1 VKGARTMKSALIRV
15 GAVAGKEF
23 KHLLRDPRVL
33 ATVLILPV
41 LQLMLFAYAISF
53 DVKDVPTVVLDQDN
67 TPASRQYLQAYRSSE
82 FFDVLGS
89 ADNLAQVDQLFDQ
102 NRVRIAVIVPSGFAR
117 SLDSGE
123 KAQVAVLCD
132 GSEPTSAQLA
142 QAYATA
148 LNAGYGQQVAVEWA
162 DRQGLSLAQVGAIEP
177 RLRTWYNPEGK
188 SSTFL
193 IPGLMVVIIMIVTVQ
208 QTAVTLVR
216 ERELGTGEQMTV
228 SPLRRG
234 ELMVGKLLP
243 WTLLAFADMLVIAMV
258 GIWVFDLPLRGDIG
272 LLAASAVVFVFAALG
287 LGLIISAVAP
297 SLETANISGL
307 LIAFLPAFLL
317 SGFAFPLDSI
327 PTPLQWLSYAFP
339 GRYMVTISRGVFLKG
354 AGFAEL
360 WPELAALAGYALVVL
375 LASSVLYRRR
385 SA

>member
-1 VKGARTMKSALIRV
+1 MRAALTRV

-23 KHLLRDPRVL
+23 KHLLRDPRIL
-33 ATVLILPV
+33 AIVLIVPV
-41 LQLMLFAYAISF
+41 LQLLLFAYAISF
-53 DVKDVPTVVLDQDN
+53 DVKRVPTVVLDQDN
-67 TPASRQYLQAYRSSE
+67 TPASRQYVQTYRSSE
-82 FFDVLGS
+82 FFDILGS
-89 ADNLAQVDQLFDQ
+89 ADDLAQVDRLFDQ
-102 NRVRIAVIVPSGFAR
+102 NKVRIAVIVPPGFGR

-123 KAQVAVLCD
+123 KAQVAVLTD
-132 GSEPTSAQLA
+132 GSEPNSAQLA
-142 QAYATA
+142 RAYATA
-148 LNAGYGQQVAVEWA
+148 LNATYSQQVLVDWA
-162 DRQGLSLAQVGAIEP
+162 DQRGVNPAQVGSIEP

-188 SSTFL
+188 SSNFL
-193 IPGLMVVIIMIVTVQ
+193 IPGLLVVIIMIVTVQ

-216 ERELGTGEQMTV
+216 EREQGTAEQMLV

-243 WTLLAFADMLVIAMV
+243 WTLLAFADMLVIALIS
-258 GIWVFDLPLRGDIG
+258 IWVFGLPLRGSAG
-272 LLAASAVVFVFAALG
+272 FLAVSSVVFVFAALG
-287 LGLIISAVAP
+287 MGLIISAVAP

-327 PTPLQWLSYAFP
+327 PVPLQWLSYAFP
-339 GRYMVTISRGVFLKG
+339 GRYMVAITRGVFLKG

-360 WPELAALAGYALVVL
+360 WPQLAALAGYALLVL

-385 SA
+385 ST

>member
-1 VKGARTMKSALIRV
+1 MKSALIRV

-23 KHLLRDPRVL
+23 RHLVRDPRVL

-41 LQLMLFAYAISF
+41 LQLLLFAYAISF

-82 FFDVLGS
+82 FFDVLGT
-89 ADNLAQVDQLFDQ
+89 ADDLAQVDQLFDQ

-117 SLDSGE
+117 SLDIGE

-142 QAYATA
+142 QAYAIA

-162 DRQGLSLAQVGAIEP
+162 DRQGLNLTQVSAIEP

-216 ERELGTGEQMTV
+216 ERELGTGEQVTV

-243 WTLLAFADMLVIAMV
+243 WTLLAFADMLVIALV
-258 GIWVFDLPLRGDIG
+258 GIWVFGLPLRGGIG
-272 LLAASAVVFVFAALG
+272 FLAASSVVFVFAALG

>member
-1 VKGARTMKSALIRV
+1 MRATLTRV

-23 KHLLRDPRVL
+23 KHLRRDPRVL

-41 LQLMLFAYAISF
+41 LQLLLFAYAISF
-53 DVKDVPTVVLDQDN
+53 DVKNVPTVVLDQDN
-67 TPASRQYLQAYRSSE
+67 TPASRHYLQSYRSSE

-89 ADNLAQVDQLFDQ
+89 ANDLAQVDRLFDQ

-117 SLDSGE
+117 SIDSGE
-123 KAQVAVLCD
+123 KAQVAVLTD

-142 QAYATA
+142 QAYATM
-148 LNAGYGQQVAVEWA
+148 LNATYGQRVGVEWA
-162 DRQGLSLAQVGAIEP
+162 DRQGLSPGQAGSIEP

-188 SSTFL
+188 SSNFL

-216 ERELGTGEQMTV
+216 EREQGTSEQMTV

-243 WTLLAFADMLVIAMV
+243 WTLLAFADMLVIALV
-258 GIWVFDLPLRGDIG
+258 GIWVFGLPLRGSIG
-272 LLAASAVVFVFAALG
+272 FLAASSVVFVFAALG

-297 SLETANISGL
+297 SLETANIVGL

-327 PTPLQWLSYAFP
+327 PVPLQWLSYAFP
-339 GRYMVTISRGVFLKG
+339 GRFMVTICRGVFLKG
-354 AGFAEL
+354 AGFPEL
-360 WPELAALAGYALVVL
+360 WPQLAALAGYALLVL

-385 SA
+385 ST

>member
-1 VKGARTMKSALIRV
+1 MKAALARV
-15 GAVAGKEF
+15 GAVAGKEV
-23 KHLLRDPRVL
+23 KHLLRDLRIL
-33 ATVLILPV
+33 AIVLILPV
-41 LQLMLFAYAISF
+41 VQLLLFAYAISF
-53 DVKDVPTVVLDQDN
+53 DVKNVPTVVLDQDN
-67 TPASRQYLQAYRSSE
+67 TPASRHYVQTYRSSE

-89 ADNLAQVDQLFDQ
+89 ADDLAQVDRLFDQ

-117 SLDSGE
+117 SIDAGE
-123 KAQVAVLCD
+123 KAQVAVLTD
-132 GSEPTSAQLA
+132 GSEPNSAQLA
-142 QAYATA
+142 RAYATA
-148 LNAGYGQQVAVEWA
+148 LNATYGQQVLIAWA
-162 DRQGLSLAQVGAIEP
+162 DRQGLNPARAGSIEP
-177 RLRTWYNPEGK
+177 RLRTWYNPEGR
-188 SSTFL
+188 SSNFL

-216 ERELGTGEQMTV
+216 EREQGTAEQMTV

-243 WTLLAFADMLVIAMV
+243 WTLLAFADMLVIAV
-258 GIWVFDLPLRGDIG
+258 ISIWVFGLPLRGSAG
-272 LLAASAVVFVFAALG
+272 FLAVSSVVFVFAALG

-327 PTPLQWLSYAFP
+327 PVPLQWLSYAFP
-339 GRYMVTISRGVFLKG
+339 GRYMVAITRGVFLKG
-354 AGFAEL
+354 AGFPEL
-360 WPELAALAGYALVVL
+360 WPQLAALAGYALVVL

-385 SA
+385 ST

>member
-1 VKGARTMKSALIRV
+1 MKATLARV

-23 KHLLRDPRVL
+23 KHLTRDPRAL

-41 LQLMLFAYAISF
+41 LQLLLFAYAISF
-53 DVKDVPTVVLDQDN
+53 DVKNVPTVVLDQDN
-67 TPASRQYLQAYRSSE
+67 TPASRHYLQTYRSSG

-89 ADNLAQVDQLFDQ
+89 ADDLAQIDQLFDQ
-102 NRVRIAVIVPSGFAR
+102 NKVRMAVIVPSGFAR
-117 SLDSGE
+117 SLDSEE
-123 KAQVAVLCD
+123 KAQVAVLTD
-132 GSEPTSAQLA
+132 GSEPTSAQLG
-142 QAYATA
+142 QAYAIA
-148 LNAGYGQQVAVEWA
+148 LNAGYGQQVVVEWA
-162 DRQGLSLAQVGAIEP
+162 DRQGLDLSQVGEIEP

-188 SSTFL
+188 SSNFL

-216 ERELGTGEQMTV
+216 EREQGTGEQMTV

-243 WTLLAFADMLVIAMV
+243 WTLLAFADMLVIALV
-258 GIWVFDLPLRGDIG
+258 GIWMFDLPLRGNIG
-272 LLAASAVVFVFAALG
+272 FLAASSVVFVFAALG
-287 LGLIISAVAP
+287 LGLIISSVAP

-327 PTPLQWLSYAFP
+327 PAPLQWLSYAFP
-339 GRYMVTISRGVFLKG
+339 GRYMVTITRGVFLKG
-354 AGFAEL
+354 AGFPEL
-360 WPELAALAGYALVVL
+360 WPQLAALAAYALVVL

-385 SA
+385 SR

>member
-1 VKGARTMKSALIRV
+1 VI
-15 GAVAGKEF
+15 
-23 KHLLRDPRVL
+23 
-33 ATVLILPV
+33 
-41 LQLMLFAYAISF
+41 
-53 DVKDVPTVVLDQDN
+53 DQDN
-67 TPASRQYLQAYRSSE
+67 TPASRHYLQTYRSSE

-89 ADNLAQVDQLFDQ
+89 ADDLAQVDRLFDQ
-102 NRVRIAVIVPSGFAR
+102 NQVRIAVIVPSGFAR
-117 SLDSGE
+117 SIDSGE
-123 KAQVAVLCD
+123 KAPVAILTD

-142 QAYATA
+142 QAYATV
-148 LNAGYGQQVAVEWA
+148 LNATYGQRVGVEWA
-162 DRQGLSLAQVGAIEP
+162 DRQGLSPGQAGSIEP

-188 SSTFL
+188 SSNFL

-216 ERELGTGEQMTV
+216 EREQGTSEQMTV

-243 WTLLAFADMLVIAMV
+243 WTLLAFADMLVIALV
-258 GIWVFDLPLRGDIG
+258 GIWVFGLPLRGSIG
-272 LLAASAVVFVFAALG
+272 FLAASSVVFVFAALG

-297 SLETANISGL
+297 SLETANIVGL

-327 PTPLQWLSYAFP
+327 PVPLQWLSYAFP
-339 GRYMVTISRGVFLKG
+339 GRFMVTICRGVFLKG
-354 AGFAEL
+354 AGFPEL
-360 WPELAALAGYALVVL
+360 WPQLAALAGYALLVL

-385 SA
+385 ST